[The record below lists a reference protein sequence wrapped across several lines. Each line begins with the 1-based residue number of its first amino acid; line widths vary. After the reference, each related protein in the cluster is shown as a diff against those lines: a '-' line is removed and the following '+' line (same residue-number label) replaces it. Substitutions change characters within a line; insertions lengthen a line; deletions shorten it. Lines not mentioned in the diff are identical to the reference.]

1 MSHFSSIFGCL
12 VAVAAGC
19 GGSSVSPEGR
29 AIPPGDGGKI
39 GGDARSDV
47 TYRDVAPA
55 MDDALMPKSQAVIG
69 HRGASGYAP
78 EHTLVSY
85 DLAIAQ
91 GADYIEQDVSI
102 TADGVLVCLHDGT
115 LDRTARGDAADCKGA
130 VATKTLAQLRTC
142 DVGSWFNIA
151 YPESALPEYVGLKI
165 PTLEEV
171 FQRYGAA
178 ANYYIETKTLGA
190 AVEMEAEL
198 VRLVNHYG
206 LRDGV
211 TRRSVLVQSF
221 DVASLRRVRALD
233 ADMPLVLLGA
243 VTTAEIQ
250 TAASYAYGIGPS
262 SVLVNKAL
270 VDTAHGLG
278 LAVHPY
284 TVNDNTE
291 LERLA
296 RLCVDG
302 MFTNYP
308 DRYRAVVSAGGFDCP
323 PAIR

>member
-1 MSHFSSIFGCL
+1 M
-12 VAVAAGC
+12 
-19 GGSSVSPEGR
+19 
-29 AIPPGDGGKI
+29 
-39 GGDARSDV
+39 
-47 TYRDVAPA
+47 
-55 MDDALMPKSQAVIG
+55 
-69 HRGASGYAP
+69 
-78 EHTLVSY
+78 
-85 DLAIAQ
+85 
-91 GADYIEQDVSI
+91 
-102 TADGVLVCLHDGT
+102 
-115 LDRTARGDAADCKGA
+115 GA

-151 YPESALPEYVGLKI
+151 YPELALPEYVGLKI